1 MDTGAFERADTGFA
15 AGYASRCYAVYRLA
29 VYVGTKI
36 RPRMCKVFHPAKSF
50 SIASHT
56 SLEQETNM
64 ASHPAV
70 SVYRRLR
77 ASPQSGSGLSHDIFR
92 KNCPQAWI
100 ACSGVESTENPS
112 VWLLALLQQACRSFE
127 PLRSRNQ
134 GPLAGEGCTSSLIRM
149 TSGSALYLTHRDST
163 S

>member
-1 MDTGAFERADTGFA
+1 MRHDAMLCIDSPYVSERRLDPECVKYFIQQRVLVSLRTRRSNRKQTWPAILQCRFTGACAHPHSLGLACHMTFFA
-15 AGYASRCYAVYRLA
+15 KTA
-29 VYVGTKI
+29 
-36 RPRMCKVFHPAKSF
+36 
-50 SIASHT
+50 
-56 SLEQETNM
+56 
-64 ASHPAV
+64 
-70 SVYRRLR
+70 
-77 ASPQSGSGLSHDIFR
+77 
-92 KNCPQAWI
+92 PQAWI